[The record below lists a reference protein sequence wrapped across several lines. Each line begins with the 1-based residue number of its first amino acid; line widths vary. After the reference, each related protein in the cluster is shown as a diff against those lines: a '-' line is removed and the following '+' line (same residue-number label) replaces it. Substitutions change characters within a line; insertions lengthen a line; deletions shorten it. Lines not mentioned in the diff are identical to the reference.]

1 MAIVVEVN
9 GIEVNTQQ
17 LAIDNVINSQ
27 PDTAIFWMPEP
38 DNIPIPGHS
47 ISIFRSE
54 TPATILFGGL
64 VVSTRQVRL
73 AVSADSSLRT
83 FNFFVRC
90 QDFQRLLDRLLVVRT
105 YEFKTCREIIA
116 NIVISFTDP
125 ALGFTIDNVQDGP
138 VVESIN
144 FSYVRV
150 SEAIRQLAN
159 LANYNWY
166 VDHNKDIHF
175 FQLESEL
182 APFNIDETAVTSLVD
197 NFQIT
202 PNYDQ
207 IANSVFVRGGFFF
220 NDIQITQNIAADG
233 LKRIYTV
240 NITPDSTN
248 FTLTVGGIGRVLGI
262 KNIDPDDGS
271 KDWFVDTSE
280 KNIEAA
286 AAETT
291 PTDGTV
297 LSFSY
302 NPAIPIIVKHKDE
315 AKATLLGGLEGGSGE
330 YQTIVY
336 DFTITSQEEA
346 RERAKTESLQR
357 SDPDISGSFTTV
369 EHGWKAGDF
378 FIINVDGYENYDG
391 LYQVQSVTITMDGS
405 EIDYTVEFGNIRIT
419 NQGSFAI

>member
-1 MAIVVEVN
+1 
-9 GIEVNTQQ
+9 
-17 LAIDNVINSQ
+17 
-27 PDTAIFWMPEP
+27 
-38 DNIPIPGHS
+38 
-47 ISIFRSE
+47 
-54 TPATILFGGL
+54 
-64 VVSTRQVRL
+64 
-73 AVSADSSLRT
+73 
-83 FNFFVRC
+83 RC
-90 QDFQRLLDRLLVVRT
+90 QDFQRLLDRLLVVST
-105 YEFKTCREIIA
+105 FEFKTCREIIA

-144 FSYVRV
+144 FNYVRV
-150 SEAIRQLAN
+150 SDALRQLAN

-166 VDHNKDIHF
+166 VDNNRDIHF
-175 FQLESEL
+175 FQLEL
-182 APFNIDETAVTSLVD
+182 IHAPFDIDETAVTSLVD

-207 IANSVFVRGGFFF
+207 VANSVFVRGGFFF
-220 NDIQITQNIAADG
+220 NTVQITQNIAADG

-280 KNIEAA
+280 KNIQAA
-286 AAETT
+286 LLETT

-302 NPAIPIIVKHKDE
+302 NPAIPIIVNQKDE
-315 AKATLLGGLEGGSGE
+315 AKAALLGGLEGGSGE

-346 RERAKTESLQR
+346 RERAKTESMQR
-357 SDPDISGSFTTV
+357 SDPEITGSFTTF
-369 EHGWKAGDF
+369 EHGWQSGEF

-391 LYQVQSVTITMDGS
+391 LYQVQRVTITMEGTDLH
-405 EIDYTVEFGNIRIT
+405 YTVEFGNIRIT
-419 NQGSFAI
+419 NDGSFAI